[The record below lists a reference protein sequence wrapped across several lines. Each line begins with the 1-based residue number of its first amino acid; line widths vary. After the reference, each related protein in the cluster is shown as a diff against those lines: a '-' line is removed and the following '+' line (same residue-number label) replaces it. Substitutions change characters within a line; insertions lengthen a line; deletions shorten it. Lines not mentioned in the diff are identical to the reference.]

1 MFDSNNLILKKI
13 TEICTKELRKTKEGE
28 KMEIKC
34 TVEELKELLNN
45 KTPVAGTTDVKITAN
60 IISDGNLGYH

>member
-1 MFDSNNLILKKI
+1 LHERIKK
-13 TEICTKELRKTKEGE
+13 KTKEGE